1 MNKKVQANDEK
12 MRKKTKQAQKKF
24 ALLLSFFFY

>member
-12 MRKKTKQAQKKF
+12 MRKNKTGPEESPSAF
-24 ALLLSFFFY
+24 ILLFY